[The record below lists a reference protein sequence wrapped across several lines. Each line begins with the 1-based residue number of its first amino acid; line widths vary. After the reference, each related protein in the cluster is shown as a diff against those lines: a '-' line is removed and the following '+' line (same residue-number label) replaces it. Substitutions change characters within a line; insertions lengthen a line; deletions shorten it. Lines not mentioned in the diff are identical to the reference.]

1 MNEAPQPISMTR
13 IDSDELIQDE
23 ETPEAIDFS
32 IVLSQT
38 PPEEWAASFT
48 AAYHDLNHGIK
59 PPVRLEGDRIW
70 ISFLPRYN
78 SELPL
83 YLRFLQAV
91 VNESNRQV
99 QLTYEIHQN
108 SAKDQMRMQFRDL
121 LRQTA
126 LPA

>member
-13 IDSDELIQDE
+13 IDSDDLIQDE

-32 IVLSQT
+32 IMLSQT
-38 PPEEWAASFT
+38 PPEEWIASFT
-48 AAYHDLNHGIK
+48 AAYLALHHDIK
-59 PPVRLEGDRIW
+59 PPSHIEGDRIW
-70 ISFLPRYN
+70 ISYLPRYN
-78 SELPL
+78 GELPA
-83 YLRFLQAV
+83 YLKFLQAV

-126 LPA
+126 LPS